1 MIMHKLTG
9 MDATFLY
16 METDETPMHV
26 SGLLICE
33 PAKEG
38 ENPYEAL
45 KSQIAARAHEIPS
58 FHRKLMPTPFNV
70 DHPVWVTAETI
81 DLDYHIKHARLP
93 APGNVEQL
101 RTLIQGLHSLTL
113 DRDRP
118 LWQFYI
124 IEGVE
129 DASMGLR
136 KGSFAL
142 YTKSHHASIDGGAGI
157 AVMDIISDR
166 EPTPRP
172 PLPKNKIR
180 LYAEKPGMFE
190 LLGNSYGRFLQQQVD
205 FVKAVPD
212 LVKAAGSFA
221 KVVSEDSSSFFK
233 TLQLA
238 PKTRFNVRIQ
248 KQRAYGAQSL
258 SLPDTIALAKRTGTT
273 LNDVVLAICGG
284 ALRRYL
290 EGHNELPDKS
300 LVAAVPVS
308 LRELGDASN
317 TNQVAGMTCEL
328 ASDIADPI
336 KRLRAVNENARKAKK
351 QLGAVKDVFPTDYS
365 FFGAPILVSAM
376 AQLSSKTDI
385 MNRMP
390 SPINVTISNVPGPR
404 RYVYFAGSKVVAQF
418 PVSIATH
425 GCALNI
431 TLQSYVDRLDF
442 GLIACKIA
450 VPDVQDIADYIVD
463 EFNLLKAA
471 AEKLDDPVTAAS
483 SEKPAATK
491 PAARKPVARKPAAKE
506 PAAKE
511 PAAGKAKATSAASKA
526 MSKAAPKTTNGKKP
540 ATAAKA
546 ASKPRTAS
554 KASSSAIN

>member
-1 MIMHKLTG
+1 MMHKLTG
-9 MDATFLY
+9 LDATFLY

-26 SGLLICE
+26 SALLICE
-33 PAKEG
+33 PPKEG
-38 ENPYEAL
+38 DNPFELL
-45 KSQIAARAHEIPS
+45 KSQIAERAHEIPS
-58 FHRKLMPTPFNV
+58 FHRKLMPTPFYV
-70 DHPVWVTAETI
+70 DHPVWVNAGTV
-81 DLDYHIKHARLP
+81 DLDYHIKHASLP
-93 APGNVEQL
+93 SPGNVEQL

-118 LWQFYI
+118 LWQFYV

-129 DASMGLR
+129 DASLGLP

-142 YTKSHHASIDGGAGI
+142 YTKSHHASVDGGAGI

-166 EPTPRP
+166 APKPRP

-180 LYAEKPGMFE
+180 LQAEKPGMFE
-190 LLGNSYGRFLQQQVD
+190 LLGSSYGRFLQQQVD
-205 FVKAVPD
+205 VVKKIPD

-221 KVVSEDSSSFFK
+221 KVAMEDRSSVFK
-233 TLQLA
+233 NMQPA

-258 SLPDTIALAKRTGTT
+258 SLPDTIALAKQTGAT
-273 LNDVVLAICGG
+273 LNDIVLTICGG

-290 EGHNELPDKS
+290 EGHKELPESS

-317 TNQVAGMTCEL
+317 TNQVSGMTCGL
-328 ASDIADPI
+328 GTDIADPM
-336 KRLRAVNENARKAKK
+336 KRLRTVQENSKASKK
-351 QLGAVKDVFPTDYS
+351 QLGAVKDVIPQDYT

-376 AQLSSKTDI
+376 AQLSSRTDVI
-385 MNRMP
+385 NMMP

-404 RYVYFAGSKVVAQF
+404 RHMYFAGSKVVAQF

-450 VPDVQDIADYIVD
+450 VPDVQVIADYIVE
-463 EFNLLKAA
+463 EFHILKEAADKLGDKAVPTKVA
-471 AEKLDDPVTAAS
+471 AEVSTKSAA
-483 SEKPAATK
+483 KKAATK
-491 PAARKPVARKPAAKE
+491 
-506 PAAKE
+506 
-511 PAAGKAKATSAASKA
+511 SA
-526 MSKAAPKTTNGKKP
+526 PTKTANGKKP
-540 ATAAKA
+540 AVKSSVPPKAKA
-546 ASKPRTAS
+546 RKRGAKPTAH
-554 KASSSAIN
+554 